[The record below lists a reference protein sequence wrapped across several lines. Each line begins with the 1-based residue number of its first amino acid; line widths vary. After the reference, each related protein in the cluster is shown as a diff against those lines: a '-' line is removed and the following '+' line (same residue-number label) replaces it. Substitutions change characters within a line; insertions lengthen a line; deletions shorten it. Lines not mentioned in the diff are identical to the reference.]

1 MNTHLRFLPGL
12 LACGALAMAFSAQA
26 GAGSARVDAIKGGA
40 AQCST
45 DGVTWNEVKK
55 GAVLSPGATVKT
67 DSMGLVDLY
76 LAKNGPYV
84 RLTPDTTLTLSTLNI
99 ESGVGETI
107 VTTEMDLKAG
117 TIQGV
122 VNKMSAA
129 SKYTVATPVGVVH
142 ITGTKYQVSARG
154 EFSVKEGQG
163 SMVYNAP
170 GATAPTDFQVRAGY
184 TFEPTLNNNKG
195 GLIETLPSVTEEI
208 TVAANELGGAMPAG
222 EVAVPYRPTPTWAT
236 IDRPFAPPGQKN
248 SFTPFDLPP
257 VFNPTTVYQPPQG
270 GGE

>member
-12 LACGALAMAFSAQA
+12 LACSALAFAISAQA
-26 GAGSARVDAIKGGA
+26 GAGSARVDAVKGGA
-40 AQCST
+40 AQYST
-45 DGVTWNEVKK
+45 DGVTWSELKK

-67 DSMGLVDLY
+67 DSMGIVDLY
-76 LAKNGPYV
+76 LAKNGPFV
-84 RLTPDTTLTLSTLNI
+84 RLTPDTTLTLSTLNVD
-99 ESGVGETI
+99 SGAGETI
-107 VTTEMDLKAG
+107 ITTEMDLKAG
-117 TIQGV
+117 KIQGV

-129 SKYTVATPVGVVH
+129 SKYTVAVPVGVVH

-163 SMVYNAP
+163 GIAYNAP
-170 GATAPTDFQVRAGY
+170 GATAPADFQVRAGY

-222 EVAVPYRPTPTWAT
+222 EVVTTYRPTPTWAT
-236 IDRPFAPPGQKN
+236 IDRPFAPPGQNN
-248 SFTPFDLPP
+248 SFTPFTLPP
-257 VFNPTTVYQPPQG
+257 VYNPTTIYEPTQPG
-270 GGE
+270 GQ